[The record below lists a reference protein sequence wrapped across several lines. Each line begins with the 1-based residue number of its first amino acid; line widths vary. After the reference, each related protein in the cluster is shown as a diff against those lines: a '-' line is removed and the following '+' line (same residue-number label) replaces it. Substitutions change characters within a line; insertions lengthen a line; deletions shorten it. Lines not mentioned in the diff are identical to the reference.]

1 MKLLGKGVL
10 IFTLPF
16 SFFFSN
22 NFLFYRTVEQSYNTV
37 EGLSKKK
44 KKRFLS
50 LNVSSRKFYSKYDGR
65 SHFLKKQH
73 FTHEKQVEKK
83 GITVKAT
90 IVHDYGDFH
99 LEH

>member
-44 KKRFLS
+44 KEEISVFKCF
-50 LNVSSRKFYSKYDGR
+50 F
-65 SHFLKKQH
+65 
-73 FTHEKQVEKK
+73 
-83 GITVKAT
+83 
-90 IVHDYGDFH
+90 
-99 LEH
+99 